1 MRFSLQRVAF
11 AVVILTAC
19 AWAASAS
26 GQGAEPAAADA
37 AVQAKAA
44 FDKAFGDYK
53 EVIRK
58 IEQMRVD
65 YQTADAPTRQRI
77 NNELSGHLAHA
88 QTLMNA
94 LVETAIDAF
103 RLAPNGDPQITDLLV
118 AVARHYVVGQ
128 QLGPP
133 EPIGPGETFTP
144 IEGGEQYERALPI
157 IRRLIDG
164 GVNNRELYV
173 WGFLAA
179 FVTNEYD
186 LADTYLKKA
195 QETGAIDA
203 LANAARGPQADK
215 QAAQQSL
222 LEAVG
227 KYAGQID
234 NYRQLWAKES
244 AIRAAE
250 AAADNLPRVRLTTTK
265 GAITIELFENEAP
278 QSVANFIT
286 LVKQGY
292 YDGSPFHRVLPK
304 FMAQGGAKT
313 DDGDG
318 GPPYTIRCECYKP
331 DYRHHF
337 RGSLSMAHRGRDTG
351 SSQFFLTFVPTT
363 HLDGG
368 HTVFGRVIEGM
379 EVLGDIQRRS
389 PQQARPPKADRILK
403 AEVLRDRGHEYK
415 FEKLPQ

>member
-1 MRFSLQRVAF
+1 MRHFLQRA
-11 AVVILTAC
+11 AIAAVILTAG
-19 AWAASAS
+19 AWASRAG
-26 GQGAEPAAADA
+26 GQAAQPAVADALAQADA
-37 AVQAKAA
+37 AFV
-44 FDKAFGDYK
+44 KAFADYK
-53 EVIRK
+53 DVIRK
-58 IEQMRVD
+58 IEQMRVE

-77 NNELSGHLAHA
+77 NNELSGQLAHA

-94 LVETAIDAF
+94 VVEMAMDAF
-103 RLAPNGDPQITDLLV
+103 RLAPNADPQVADLLV
-118 AVARHYVVGQ
+118 AVARHEVVGQ

-133 EPIGPGETFTP
+133 EPIGPRETFTP
-144 IEGGEQYERALPI
+144 IQGGEQYERALPI

-164 GVNNRELYV
+164 GVNNRDLYV
-173 WGFLAA
+173 WGFLTA
-179 FVTNEYD
+179 FVTNEFD
-186 LADTYLKKA
+186 LADAYLKKA
-195 QETGAIDA
+195 QETGAIEA
-203 LANAARGPQADK
+203 MANAARGPQADK
-215 QAAQQSL
+215 QAAQQAL

-250 AAADNLPRVRLTTTK
+250 AAADDLPRVRLTTTK

-278 QSVANFIT
+278 QSVANFIS
-286 LVKQGY
+286 LVKQGF

-331 DYRHHF
+331 NYRHHF

-363 HLDGG
+363 HLDGA

-403 AEVLRDRGHEYK
+403 AEVLRDRGHEYS
-415 FEKLPQ
+415 FEKLPE